1 MLFMEKPPRIRRALV
16 TSAHRRGELD
26 RVDLP
31 KELLVVGGN
40 TGMTI
45 IELILYNLFRAGI
58 SRVDMLIGAKGK
70 AIEDHVRVSPVA
82 EKLDIHFINLGVEY
96 SMSHAQSIIAARKV
110 IKEPFVLCTSDHIFE
125 PELIYN
131 VANADLG
138 ADAGC
143 VMVEDEIEDLDMNI
157 LPASAVY
164 VKREGARV
172 RRIARRL
179 RPHDAVEAGLFQ
191 LGPEVFD
198 ALIDQATSKAYF
210 TLAEALDEFAAA
222 GRLACLSTD
231 GKLWLSIETREQ
243 LTHVDT
249 TAKMDQHEAR
259 SRAATGSGLF
269 PWQFEILTA
278 PNAEDLDAKRALLI
292 GLPPSQEDYDLDLI
306 TAEMEAE
313 GAAAAAAAAAERWPS
328 QRRREGPASRSI
340 SFSIVAVENAGE
352 GEDEGASAPASP
364 GKGLSSALRQFSE
377 DSELGVG
384 EGRSEEEGAAAWG
397 FGGSSRRGSAAAA
410 RSRSGSGRGLSA
422 DIEAG
427 YSRAL
432 AKREKGVLMP
442 LLEEHALIPNQG
454 AMAVSVP
461 FEQKGEKLRP
471 DEAFLIEVPA
481 KDDEGVAGGGDA
493 REFVLAVPQAEEGL
507 SDDEGAGLGSSL
519 GKCLQAPAANLPSD
533 IVRLSLQTE
542 RPPRLDE
549 AAPTPEP
556 VITAKVT
563 RQVPVAGWAILGVA
577 LCANSST
584 GPLESLFPFP
594 KLLLAFWRQSASAVM
609 FIPFA
614 LKAFMQPQV
623 RENMSDWNTLKYML
637 LANLG
642 SSITNTFFYLSL
654 MFTGIPQAALF
665 SSTTPLIL
673 VLVKVLQKEPIQ
685 FLEGVG
691 ALVGVTG
698 AALVSLDPTAG
709 SSASGEQR
717 TAAENLLGI
726 ALALVSA
733 TGTAAYFYF
742 AKHVRHKVDIF
753 VLSFVGNILM
763 ALGSFLVMFFILPT
777 NLAPSEEL
785 TSQTLLGTLFG
796 YYTSW
801 GLLRDQFCVSF
812 VLDMLSG
819 QGALA
824 ALKYLDPLVVTVVM
838 LTMPVVATAEELL
851 MGIGA
856 MPGALTVVGGAVV
869 IAGTAC
875 IVKASS
881 APRTEV
887 VDAGRAIVD
896 GGGEGGG
903 GGGGP
908 QEERRLLLGDETGK
922 GTIELRDLSPTPRSR
937 ATSTELNVTKG
948 GANGARPAR
957 IYGSMRSYGGGADG
971 VGGSGRF
978 PRGTGN
984 GERAKLLK

>member
-1 MLFMEKPPRIRRALV
+1 M
-16 TSAHRRGELD
+16 
-26 RVDLP
+26 
-31 KELLVVGGN
+31 
-40 TGMTI
+40 
-45 IELILYNLFRAGI
+45 
-58 SRVDMLIGAKGK
+58 
-70 AIEDHVRVSPVA
+70 
-82 EKLDIHFINLGVEY
+82 
-96 SMSHAQSIIAARKV
+96 
-110 IKEPFVLCTSDHIFE
+110 
-125 PELIYN
+125 
-131 VANADLG
+131 
-138 ADAGC
+138 
-143 VMVEDEIEDLDMNI
+143 
-157 LPASAVY
+157 
-164 VKREGARV
+164 
-172 RRIARRL
+172 
-179 RPHDAVEAGLFQ
+179 
-191 LGPEVFD
+191 
-198 ALIDQATSKAYF
+198 
-210 TLAEALDEFAAA
+210 
-222 GRLACLSTD
+222 
-231 GKLWLSIETREQ
+231 
-243 LTHVDT
+243 
-249 TAKMDQHEAR
+249 
-259 SRAATGSGLF
+259 
-269 PWQFEILTA
+269 
-278 PNAEDLDAKRALLI
+278 
-292 GLPPSQEDYDLDLI
+292 
-306 TAEMEAE
+306 
-313 GAAAAAAAAAERWPS
+313 
-328 QRRREGPASRSI
+328 
-340 SFSIVAVENAGE
+340 
-352 GEDEGASAPASP
+352 
-364 GKGLSSALRQFSE
+364 
-377 DSELGVG
+377 G

-614 LKAFMQPQV
+614 LKAFMQPEV

-887 VDAGRAIVD
+887 VDAGGAIVD
-896 GGGEGGG
+896 GGGEGG

-948 GANGARPAR
+948 GANGVRPAR
-957 IYGSMRSYGGGADG
+957 IYGSMRSYGGGAGDD